1 MYNDKITLNSMRT
14 NIIFKNSNIVIAQI
28 RDFLYENVWLCAEC
42 LGCCYRDDVMDD
54 YDALTT
60 HSNSKF
66 TANIEMITKS
76 TNFVDLDKSGYTNL
90 DKSDTENNKDVNLTQ
105 NIECENENKTDKNV
119 LEQAVE
125 NIDTEIQ
132 EYDYVLYPKL
142 DIETSNENNE
152 ENNEKNDYDIISE
165 LNKNT
170 LTI

>member
-1 MYNDKITLNSMRT
+1 MYNNKIILNSMRT

-76 TNFVDLDKSGYTNL
+76 TNFVNL

-105 NIECENENKTDKNV
+105 NIECENKNKTDKNV
-119 LEQAVE
+119 LEQVVE
-125 NIDTEIQ
+125 NVDMEIQ

-142 DIETSNENNE
+142 DIETSNENNKD
-152 ENNEKNDYDIISE
+152 NNEKNNEENDYDIISE